1 MIADSHRPEW
11 VGPEG
16 FEFTEQRRSFRKLGA
31 VEQEGNYPSFDVP
44 GCARSPK
51 FAECRAP
58 TKSGRRGKAAWYVR
72 AAQTILGPPQ
82 PRTLSVGQ
90 SMPGVGSAVA

>member
-1 MIADSHRPEW
+1 MLHCRCVIADSHRPEW

-44 GCARSPK
+44 GCVPIIAD
-51 FAECRAP
+51 
-58 TKSGRRGKAAWYVR
+58 
-72 AAQTILGPPQ
+72 
-82 PRTLSVGQ
+82 
-90 SMPGVGSAVA
+90 PGDM